1 MTTVATSVWSP
12 SLTDI
17 GAYVTSR
24 TLDNSTPGDATPTGT
39 FSQDTYPTDGQVA
52 ALTPGACEWVTSV
65 TGPIDSTLTDLAKA
79 TAAVRVAA
87 LVELS
92 FPIRDADVTNAQ
104 NLLDLATAQRADLA
118 SANIAI
124 TGVDPHEAAQLQPQ
138 WSQPDPVFWG
148 DYIHLGS

>member
-1 MTTVATSVWSP
+1 MTIVAVSAWSP
-12 SLTDI
+12 GLTDI

-39 FSQDTYPTDGQVA
+39 FSQDTYPTDGQVQG
-52 ALTPGACEWVTSV
+52 LVPGCCEWVTSV

-79 TAAVRVAA
+79 TAALRVAGM
-87 LVELS
+87 VELS

-104 NLLDLATAQRADLA
+104 NLLDAATAQRADLA
-118 SANIAI
+118 SANIAL
-124 TGVDPHEAAQLQPQ
+124 TGVDPHEAAQLLPQ
-138 WSQPDPVFWG
+138 WSQPTPPYWG